1 MCLLFAQQSDVYV
14 HMETCFAEQIK
25 KTADN
30 SFGPHQQHACLYTNA
45 IIVATEEYFMAH
57 WIRTKPTY
65 ICIHSHTE
73 IVIMIYKFSY
83 ITTTIIIEIS
93 ISAHSSLL
101 LLKLHLVIVHM
112 ILHGSKCAYWG
123 VKYRGMARTHLVLK
137 YMSRLNPGA
146 PLP

>member
-1 MCLLFAQQSDVYV
+1 MFSVSKTLVFCGDMYKCMCACFLHNKVTCMYTWKLVLQSKLRKQQTALLALTSS
-14 HMETCFAEQIK
+14 M
-25 KTADN
+25 
-30 SFGPHQQHACLYTNA
+30 HAFILHA
-45 IIVATEEYFMAH
+45 IIEEYFMAH

-123 VKYRGMARTHLVLK
+123 VKYRGMA
-137 YMSRLNPGA
+137 
-146 PLP
+146 